1 MSPFQK
7 NIYFVISGI
16 FLMFAIVQW
25 NDPDPLIWMIFY
37 GTMSLIYI
45 LLARGK
51 KIAFYLSVLMLI
63 TCLLNMGLI
72 LPEIIKWIKDGM
84 PSIVQSMK
92 ATIPTI
98 EYTREFLGL
107 LLCLIAC
114 VWVIRK
120 HKTTIFNK

>member
-7 NIYFVISGI
+7 NIYFVISGL
-16 FLMFAIVQW
+16 FLLFAIVQW
-25 NDPDPLIWMIFY
+25 NDPDPLIWIIFY
-37 GTMSLIYI
+37 GVMSLIYI
-45 LLARGK
+45 LLAFGK
-51 KIAFYLSVLMLI
+51 RFAFYLSVLMLI
-63 TCLLNMGLI
+63 TCIINMGFI

-92 ATIPTI
+92 ATIPSI

-114 VWVIRK
+114 VWAIRVQ
-120 HKTTIFNK
+120 KTTIINN

>member
-7 NIYFVISGI
+7 NIYFFISGL
-16 FLMFAIVQW
+16 FLLFAIVQW

-37 GTMSLIYI
+37 GVMSLIYI
-45 LLARGK
+45 LLALRK
-51 KIAFYLSVLMLI
+51 KFAFYLSVLMLI
-63 TCLLNMGLI
+63 VSVVYMGFI

-92 ATIPTI
+92 ATIPSI

-114 VWVIRK
+114 IWVIRV
-120 HKTTIFNK
+120 HKTTIINN

>member
-7 NIYFVISGI
+7 NIYFIISGL
-16 FLMFAIVQW
+16 FLLFAIVQW
-25 NDPDPLIWMIFY
+25 NDPDPVIWMVFY
-37 GTMSLIYI
+37 GVMSLIYV
-45 LLARGK
+45 LLALGK
-51 KIAFYLSVLMLI
+51 KFAFYLSVLMLI
-63 TCLLNMGLI
+63 VSLLYMGLI

-114 VWVIRK
+114 VWAIRV
-120 HKTTIFNK
+120 HKTTIINN

>member
-7 NIYFVISGI
+7 NIYFVISGLF
-16 FLMFAIVQW
+16 FLFAVVQW

-37 GTMSLIYI
+37 GVMSLIYI
-45 LLARGK
+45 LLALGK
-51 KIAFYLSVLMLI
+51 KFAFYLSVLML
-63 TCLLNMGLI
+63 TVSVVYMGFI

-107 LLCLIAC
+107 LLCIIAC
-114 VWVIRK
+114 VWVIRV
-120 HKTTIFNK
+120 HKTTIINK

>member
-7 NIYFVISGI
+7 NIYFIISGL
-16 FLMFAIVQW
+16 FLGFAIVQW

-37 GTMSLIYI
+37 GVMSLIYI
-45 LLARGK
+45 LLALGK
-51 KIAFYLSVLMLI
+51 RFAFYLSVLMLI
-63 TCLLNMGLI
+63 TCIINMGFI

-92 ATIPTI
+92 ATIPSI

-114 VWVIRK
+114 IWVIRV
-120 HKTTIFNK
+120 HKKTIINN

>member
-7 NIYFVISGI
+7 NIYFVISGL
-16 FLMFAIVQW
+16 FLLFAIVQW
-25 NDPDPLIWMIFY
+25 NDPDPVIWMIFY
-37 GTMSLIYI
+37 GTMSLIYV
-45 LLARGK
+45 LLALGK
-51 KIAFYLSVLMLI
+51 KFAFYLSVLMLI
-63 TCLLNMGLI
+63 VSVVNMGLI
-72 LPEIIKWIKDGM
+72 LPEIITWIQDGM

-114 VWVIRK
+114 IWVINV
-120 HKTTIFNK
+120 HKTTIVNN

>member
-7 NIYFVISGI
+7 NIYFVISGL
-16 FLMFAIVQW
+16 FLLFAIVQW

-37 GTMSLIYI
+37 GVMSLIYI
-45 LLARGK
+45 LLALGK
-51 KIAFYLSVLMLI
+51 RFAFYLSVLMLI
-63 TCLLNMGLI
+63 TCIIYMGFI

-92 ATIPTI
+92 ATIPSI

-114 VWVIRK
+114 IWVIRI
-120 HKTTIFNK
+120 HKTTIINN

>member
-7 NIYFVISGI
+7 NIYFVISGL
-16 FLMFAIVQW
+16 FLLFAIVQW

-37 GTMSLIYI
+37 GVMSLIYI
-45 LLARGK
+45 LLALGK
-51 KIAFYLSVLMLI
+51 RFAFYLSILMLI
-63 TCLLNMGLI
+63 TCIIYMGFI

-92 ATIPTI
+92 ATIPSI

-114 VWVIRK
+114 IWVIRVQ
-120 HKTTIFNK
+120 KTTIINN

>member
-7 NIYFVISGI
+7 NIYFVISGL
-16 FLMFAIVQW
+16 FLLFAIVQW

-37 GTMSLIYI
+37 GVMSLIYI
-45 LLARGK
+45 LLALGK
-51 KIAFYLSVLMLI
+51 RFAFYLSVLMLI
-63 TCLLNMGLI
+63 TCIIYMGFI

-92 ATIPTI
+92 ATIPSI

-114 VWVIRK
+114 IWVIRV
-120 HKTTIFNK
+120 HKTTIINN

>member
-7 NIYFVISGI
+7 NIYFIISGL
-16 FLMFAIVQW
+16 FLGFAIVQW

-37 GTMSLIYI
+37 GVMSLIYI
-45 LLARGK
+45 LLALGK
-51 KIAFYLSVLMLI
+51 RFAFYISVLMLI
-63 TCLLNMGLI
+63 TCIINMGFI

-92 ATIPTI
+92 ATIPSI

-114 VWVIRK
+114 IWVIRV
-120 HKTTIFNK
+120 HKTTIINN

>member
-7 NIYFVISGI
+7 NMYFVISGL
-16 FLMFAIVQW
+16 FLLFAIVQW

-37 GTMSLIYI
+37 GVMSLIYI
-45 LLARGK
+45 LLALGK
-51 KIAFYLSVLMLI
+51 KFAFYLSVLML
-63 TCLLNMGLI
+63 TVSVVYMGFI

-114 VWVIRK
+114 IWVIRVQ
-120 HKTTIFNK
+120 KTTIINN

>member
-16 FLMFAIVQW
+16 FLLFAIVQW

-37 GTMSLIYI
+37 GAMSLIYI
-45 LLARGK
+45 LLALGK
-51 KIAFYLSVLMLI
+51 KYAFYLSVLMLI
-63 TCLLNMGLI
+63 ASLIYMGII

-114 VWVIRK
+114 VWVIRIY
-120 HKTTIFNK
+120 KTTIINN

>member
-7 NIYFVISGI
+7 NIYFVISGL
-16 FLMFAIVQW
+16 FLLFAIVQW

-37 GTMSLIYI
+37 GVMSLIYI
-45 LLARGK
+45 LLALGK
-51 KIAFYLSVLMLI
+51 RFAFYLSVLMLI
-63 TCLLNMGLI
+63 NCIINMGFI

-92 ATIPTI
+92 ATIPSI

-114 VWVIRK
+114 IWVIRV
-120 HKTTIFNK
+120 HKTTIINN

>member
-7 NIYFVISGI
+7 NIYFVISGL
-16 FLMFAIVQW
+16 FLLFAIVQW

-37 GTMSLIYI
+37 GVMSLIYI
-45 LLARGK
+45 LLALGK
-51 KIAFYLSVLMLI
+51 KFAFYLSVLIL
-63 TCLLNMGLI
+63 TVSVVYMGFI

-114 VWVIRK
+114 IWVIRVQ
-120 HKTTIFNK
+120 KTTIINN

>member
-7 NIYFVISGI
+7 NIYFVISGL
-16 FLMFAIVQW
+16 FLLFAIVQW

-37 GTMSLIYI
+37 GVMSLIYI
-45 LLARGK
+45 LLALGK
-51 KIAFYLSVLMLI
+51 KFAFYLSVLML
-63 TCLLNMGLI
+63 TVSVVYMGFI

-92 ATIPTI
+92 ATIPSI

-114 VWVIRK
+114 IWVIRV
-120 HKTTIFNK
+120 HKTTIINN

>member
-7 NIYFVISGI
+7 NIYFIISGL
-16 FLMFAIVQW
+16 FLGFAIVQW
-25 NDPDPLIWMIFY
+25 NDPDPVIWMIFY
-37 GTMSLIYI
+37 GVMSLIYI
-45 LLARGK
+45 LLALGK
-51 KIAFYLSVLMLI
+51 RFAFYISVLMLI
-63 TCLLNMGLI
+63 TCIINMGFI

-92 ATIPTI
+92 ATIPSI

-114 VWVIRK
+114 IWVIRV
-120 HKTTIFNK
+120 HKTTIINN

>member
-7 NIYFVISGI
+7 NIYFIISGL
-16 FLMFAIVQW
+16 FLGFAIVQW

-37 GTMSLIYI
+37 GVMSLIYI
-45 LLARGK
+45 LLALGK
-51 KIAFYLSVLMLI
+51 RFAFYLSVLMLI
-63 TCLLNMGLI
+63 TCIINMGFI

-92 ATIPTI
+92 ATIPSI

-114 VWVIRK
+114 IWVIRV
-120 HKTTIFNK
+120 HKTTIINN

>member
-7 NIYFVISGI
+7 NIYFFISGL
-16 FLMFAIVQW
+16 FLLFAIVQW

-37 GTMSLIYI
+37 GVMSLIYI
-45 LLARGK
+45 LLALGK
-51 KIAFYLSVLMLI
+51 RFAFYLSVLMLI
-63 TCLLNMGLI
+63 TCIIYMGFI

-92 ATIPTI
+92 ATIPSI

-114 VWVIRK
+114 IWVIRVQ
-120 HKTTIFNK
+120 KTTIINN

>member
-7 NIYFVISGI
+7 NIYFVISGL
-16 FLMFAIVQW
+16 FLLFAIVQW

-37 GTMSLIYI
+37 GVMSLIYI
-45 LLARGK
+45 LLALGK
-51 KIAFYLSVLMLI
+51 RFAFYLSVLMLI
-63 TCLLNMGLI
+63 TCIIYMGFI

-107 LLCLIAC
+107 LLCLIDC
-114 VWVIRK
+114 IWVIRVQ
-120 HKTTIFNK
+120 KTTIINN

>member
-7 NIYFVISGI
+7 NIYFFISGL
-16 FLMFAIVQW
+16 FLLFAIVQW

-37 GTMSLIYI
+37 GVMSLIYI
-45 LLARGK
+45 LLALGK
-51 KIAFYLSVLMLI
+51 RFAFYLSILMLI
-63 TCLLNMGLI
+63 TCIIYMGFI

-114 VWVIRK
+114 IWVIRVQ
-120 HKTTIFNK
+120 KTTIINN

>member
-7 NIYFVISGI
+7 NMYFFISGL
-16 FLMFAIVQW
+16 FLLFAIVQW

-37 GTMSLIYI
+37 GVMSLIYI
-45 LLARGK
+45 LLALGK
-51 KIAFYLSVLMLI
+51 KFAFYLSVLMLTVSI
-63 TCLLNMGLI
+63 VYMGFI

-114 VWVIRK
+114 IWVIRVQ
-120 HKTTIFNK
+120 KTTIINN

>member
-7 NIYFVISGI
+7 NIYFVISGL
-16 FLMFAIVQW
+16 FLLFAIVQW

-37 GTMSLIYI
+37 GVMSLIYI
-45 LLARGK
+45 LLALGK
-51 KIAFYLSVLMLI
+51 RFAFYLSVLMLI
-63 TCLLNMGLI
+63 TCIIYMGFI

-92 ATIPTI
+92 ATIPSI

-114 VWVIRK
+114 IWVIRVQ
-120 HKTTIFNK
+120 KTTIINN

>member
-7 NIYFVISGI
+7 NIYFIISGL
-16 FLMFAIVQW
+16 FLGFAIVQW

-37 GTMSLIYI
+37 GVMSLIYI
-45 LLARGK
+45 LLAIK
-51 KIAFYLSVLMLI
+51 NKFAFYLAIVMSI
-63 TCLLNMGLI
+63 ICLVSMAVI
-72 LPEIIKWIKDGM
+72 LPEIFQWMKDGM

-92 ATIPTI
+92 AEIPTI

-114 VWVIRK
+114 IWVIRV
-120 HKTTIFNK
+120 HKTTIINN

>member
-7 NIYFVISGI
+7 NMYFVISGL
-16 FLMFAIVQW
+16 FLLFAIVQW

-37 GTMSLIYI
+37 GVMSLIYI
-45 LLARGK
+45 LLALGK
-51 KIAFYLSVLMLI
+51 RFAFYLSILMLI
-63 TCLLNMGLI
+63 TCIIYMGFI

-92 ATIPTI
+92 ATIPSI

-114 VWVIRK
+114 IWVIRVQ
-120 HKTTIFNK
+120 KTTIINN

>member
-7 NIYFVISGI
+7 NIYFFISGL
-16 FLMFAIVQW
+16 FLLFAIVQW

-37 GTMSLIYI
+37 GVMSLIYI
-45 LLARGK
+45 LLALRK
-51 KIAFYLSVLMLI
+51 KFAFYLSVLML
-63 TCLLNMGLI
+63 TVSVVYMGFI

-114 VWVIRK
+114 IWVIRVQ
-120 HKTTIFNK
+120 KTTIINN

>member
-7 NIYFVISGI
+7 NMYFVISGLF
-16 FLMFAIVQW
+16 FLFAVVQW
-25 NDPDPLIWMIFY
+25 NDPDPVIWMIFY
-37 GTMSLIYI
+37 GVMSLIYI
-45 LLARGK
+45 LLALGK
-51 KIAFYLSVLMLI
+51 RFAFYLSVLMLI
-63 TCLLNMGLI
+63 TCIIYMGFI

-92 ATIPTI
+92 ATIPSI

-114 VWVIRK
+114 IWVIRI
-120 HKTTIFNK
+120 HKTTIINN

>member
-7 NIYFVISGI
+7 NIYFVISGLF
-16 FLMFAIVQW
+16 FLFAVVQW

-37 GTMSLIYI
+37 GTMSLIYV
-45 LLARGK
+45 LLALEK
-51 KIAFYLSVLMLI
+51 KLAYYLSILMLI
-63 TCLLNMGLI
+63 TCIINMGLI
-72 LPEIIKWIKDGM
+72 LPEIMKWIKDGM

-114 VWVIRK
+114 VWVIRVRK
-120 HKTTIFNK
+120 ITIINN

>member
-7 NIYFVISGI
+7 NIYFIISGL
-16 FLMFAIVQW
+16 FLLFAIVQW

-37 GTMSLIYI
+37 GVMSLIYI
-45 LLARGK
+45 LLALGK
-51 KIAFYLSVLMLI
+51 KFAFYLSVLML
-63 TCLLNMGLI
+63 TVSVVYMGFI

-114 VWVIRK
+114 IWVIRVQ
-120 HKTTIFNK
+120 KTTIINN

>member
-1 MSPFQK
+1 MSTFQK
-7 NIYFVISGI
+7 NIYFVISGLF
-16 FLMFAIVQW
+16 FLFAVVQW

-37 GTMSLIYI
+37 GAMSLIYI
-45 LLARGK
+45 LLALGK
-51 KIAFYLSVLMLI
+51 KFAFYLSVLML
-63 TCLLNMGLI
+63 TVSVVYMGFI

-114 VWVIRK
+114 IWVIRVQ
-120 HKTTIFNK
+120 KTTIINN

>member
-7 NIYFVISGI
+7 NMYFFISGL
-16 FLMFAIVQW
+16 FLLFAIVQW

-37 GTMSLIYI
+37 GVMSLIYI
-45 LLARGK
+45 LLALGK
-51 KIAFYLSVLMLI
+51 KFAFYLSVLMLI
-63 TCLLNMGLI
+63 TCIIYMGFI

-92 ATIPTI
+92 ATIPSI

-114 VWVIRK
+114 IWVIRVQ
-120 HKTTIFNK
+120 KTTIINN

>member
-7 NIYFVISGI
+7 NIYFVISGL
-16 FLMFAIVQW
+16 FLLFAIVQW

-37 GTMSLIYI
+37 GVMSLIYI
-45 LLARGK
+45 LLALGK
-51 KIAFYLSVLMLI
+51 RFAFYLSILMLI
-63 TCLLNMGLI
+63 TCIIYMGFI

-114 VWVIRK
+114 IWVIRVQ
-120 HKTTIFNK
+120 KTTIINN

>member
-7 NIYFVISGI
+7 NIYFFISGL
-16 FLMFAIVQW
+16 FLLFAIVQW

-37 GTMSLIYI
+37 GVMSLIYI
-45 LLARGK
+45 LLALGK
-51 KIAFYLSVLMLI
+51 KFAFYLSVLML
-63 TCLLNMGLI
+63 TVSVVYMGFI

-92 ATIPTI
+92 ATIPSI

-114 VWVIRK
+114 IWVIRV
-120 HKTTIFNK
+120 HKTTIINN